1 MVGFVPHS
9 FSRVEACLACGSRG
23 HSQIANADIDPGDF
37 GELFTGW
44 RLYVN
49 GEGNKQIERLL
60 LPVIPEFRV
69 PDGGS
74 GSDEGDMLVI
84 ALVGDADAPVEG
96 PDADLLMALKGVIPL
111 IGILHRRGT
120 VLGRPVQAL
129 KAFFGDLGPTMLHIL
144 FEPGPQSLVGSRHL
158 SLDTTSQ
165 LR

>member
-74 GSDEGDMLVI
+74 GSDEGEMLVI
-84 ALVGDADAPVEG
+84 ALVGDADTPTQGGDTDPTV
-96 PDADLLMALKGVIPL
+96 ALKGVIPL
-111 IGILHRRGT
+111 IGILHRWRA
-120 VLGRPVQAL
+120 VLGMLVQAL
-129 KAFFGDLGPTMLHIL
+129 KAFLGDPGPTMLHIL
-144 FEPGPQSLVGSRHL
+144 LEFRP
-158 SLDTTSQ
+158 
-165 LR
+165 